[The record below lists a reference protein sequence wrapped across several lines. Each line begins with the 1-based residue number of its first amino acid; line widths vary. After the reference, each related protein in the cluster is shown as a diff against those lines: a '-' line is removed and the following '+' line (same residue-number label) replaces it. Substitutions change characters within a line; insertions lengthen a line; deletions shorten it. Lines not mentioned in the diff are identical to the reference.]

1 MIMAKPPAKRR
12 TYAFDTRREPI
23 DAEVMQRLRTGIGG
37 ILAVVVAVGIAHVIF
52 TRALQNE
59 ETAVPQA
66 AATVEPTA
74 TATSRDPLSDAG
86 VVPDLPEQADEEPVP
101 EGPVLPET
109 GEGAPIE

>member
-1 MIMAKPPAKRR
+1 MPLIPHPQRPDSDTEKRSPGL
-12 TYAFDTRREPI
+12 DP
-23 DAEVMQRLRTGIGG
+23 EVTQRLRTGIGG
-37 ILAVVVAVGIAHVIF
+37 ILVVVIAVGIANVIF

-66 AATVEPTA
+66 AATVEPSETP
-74 TATSRDPLSDAG
+74 TSSDPLSDAG
-86 VVPDLPEQADEEPVP
+86 VVPDLPAQADEEPVP